1 MSSDFIGIEII
12 GDKELVERLGKLSPE
27 MQDAGVESANVYV
40 INKERAYIPYK
51 YVSTAQAGGWKSD
64 KQRRYVMAAIRRGEI
79 SVPYKRTQELSKKW
93 KVLGTGRNQIIVN
106 EVPYSKWV
114 KDIKTQTQGHML
126 RGWDVIQDDL
136 RNWSKGILQ
145 KFEEGVRKAQKKLGL

>member
-1 MSSDFIGIEII
+1 MSDFIGIEIT
-12 GDKELVERLGKLSPE
+12 GDKELAERLGKLSPE
-27 MQDAGVESANVYV
+27 MQDAGVESANAYV
-40 INKERAYIPYK
+40 VNKQQAYIPYK
-51 YVSTAQAGGWKSD
+51 YVSVAQSGGWKSER
-64 KQRRYVMAAIRRGEI
+64 QRRYVMAAIRSGEI
-79 SVPYKRTQELSKKW
+79 SIPYSRTQNLRKGW
-93 KVLGTGRNQIIVN
+93 KTLGTGRNQIIVN

-114 KDIKTQTQGHML
+114 KDIKTQSQGHML